1 MFLPS
6 DVPRIN
12 SGSLQRA
19 LLVVLAVLVEEISCQ
34 RQELVDID
42 HHGEALGIVLP
53 DERID
58 DAEGLARTGR
68 TKDNG
73 GTEEVDDVDPAVVQ
87 LFLVVI
93 DHRDVDA
100 VLVLFLVT
108 ALLERLVFE
117 VPFVIA
123 NLCVEVFS
131 NSVKALVDQHD
142 ARHQPNGDS
151 RS

>member
-34 RQELVDID
+34 RRELVVID
-42 HHGEALGIVLP
+42 HHGEALGTVLP
-53 DERID
+53 DERVD
-58 DAEGLARTGR
+58 DAEGLARTRR
-68 TKDNG
+68 TQDNG
-73 GTEEVDDVDPAVVQ
+73 GTEGVDDVDPAVVL

-108 ALLERLVFE
+108 ALLERIVFE

-131 NSVKALVDQHD
+131 NSV
-142 ARHQPNGDS
+142 
-151 RS
+151 